1 MALWGRAGRE
11 HVDQRESGDVSSA
24 PASALELRAVQV
36 VERLSKSV
44 STLGRD
50 AAEVR
55 GVLEDTQKVVVQQS
69 DAMGALGLELNKVQQ
84 AQQAISHA
92 TDQTRHAVQ
101 RARSAL
107 EGVGAE
113 VGGLVQTLREV
124 SDAAS
129 DITKIALQTRLVAF
143 NASVEAKRAG
153 EAGRGFGVV
162 ADAVKDL
169 ASKVEQSSKAIMST
183 VTALDAKVNALRRE
197 LSNESDQAL
206 AAKPGPIGSAAAL
219 GSSGIH
225 SAFADVER
233 DVALIAD
240 SARQSQVTTVQLG
253 ERSVVL
259 ENEVQQAMRSL
270 EVAFAGSDKFLRLSE
285 ELIEQ
290 IASSGVRVADSLYID
305 AAQQGAREIAGLL
318 EQALETRQI
327 SPADLFDERYQPI
340 AGTNPAQHLTA
351 FVPLAD
357 RLFPAVQERMLSLS
371 DKVVYCI
378 AVDRN
383 GYVAAHNKS
392 YCQPQ
397 RAGDVVWNTAHSRYR
412 RIFNDRTG
420 LASARNTRPFLLQT
434 YRRDMGG
441 GRFVLLKEAAAP
453 ITVQGRHWGGL
464 RLAFGF

>member
-1 MALWGRAGRE
+1 MALWNRAGRNPLDHQGPVE
-11 HVDQRESGDVSSA
+11 PEPSFAANSSEEKRAGQLVDQ
-24 PASALELRAVQV
+24 
-36 VERLSKSV
+36 LSRSI

-69 DAMGALGLELNKVQQ
+69 AAMGALGTELNQVQR
-84 AQQAISHA
+84 AQQAITQA
-92 TDQTRHAVQ
+92 TDQTRTAVQ

-107 EGVGAE
+107 EDVGAE
-113 VGGLVQTLREV
+113 VGGLVQSLREV
-124 SDAAS
+124 SGAAS

-169 ASKVEQSSKAIMST
+169 ASQVEQSSKAIMST
-183 VTALDAKVNALRRE
+183 VSALDAKVEGLRRE
-197 LSNESDQAL
+197 LSNDAGQA
-206 AAKPGPIGSAAAL
+206 AAATSSAAAQ
-219 GSSGIH
+219 GSSIH
-225 SAFADVER
+225 RSFADVER
-233 DVALIAD
+233 DVAMIAD
-240 SARQSQVTTVQLG
+240 SAKQSQATTEQLAQ
-253 ERSVVL
+253 RSVVL
-259 ENEVQQAMRSL
+259 EQEVRQAMRSL

-290 IASSGVRVADSLYID
+290 IASSGVRVPDALYID
-305 AAQQGAREIAGLL
+305 AAQQGAAEISALL
-318 EQALETRQI
+318 EQALADRQI
-327 SPADLFDERYQPI
+327 SLSELFDEHYQPI

-357 RLFPAVQERMLSLS
+357 RLFPAVQERMLTLS
-371 DKVVYCI
+371 DKVVFCI
-378 AVDRN
+378 AVDRK
-383 GYVAAHNKS
+383 GYVATHNKT

-420 LASARNTRPFLLQT
+420 IASATNTRPFLLQT

-453 ITVQGRHWGGL
+453 IKVQGRHWGGL
-464 RLAFGF
+464 RLAFSF